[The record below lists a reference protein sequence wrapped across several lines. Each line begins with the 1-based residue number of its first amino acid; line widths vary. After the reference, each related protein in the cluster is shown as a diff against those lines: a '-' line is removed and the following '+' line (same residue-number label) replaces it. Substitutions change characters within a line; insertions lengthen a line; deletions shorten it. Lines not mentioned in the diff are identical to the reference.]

1 MAAEGRGPQQP
12 GLILSHTHL
21 PLLWDQSCKIK
32 LSYEEMISIPFWT
45 KSGRGNVYHLI
56 VFVCLCSCVCL
67 CVCVCV
73 CVWLRTHRGLHKYKD
88 IRGFHL
94 CIFFNEDE
102 VMINKIQTKT
112 EVMSSLNELC
122 SSLTLT
128 HQYYRRLL
136 KSTHQRPTH
145 PQTHTRTDIWI
156 IVQKCVLCRLNIHHS
171 NTEFVNVCTC
181 VCMCVCVYVC
191 VRTWVCVSVSLWVC
205 VCVCVCVGLRE
216 WMCVSVHSLASV
228 CVCVCVIAH
237 ALVSVRETEGE
248 RECDGH
254 RDRERDD

>member
-1 MAAEGRGPQQP
+1 M
-12 GLILSHTHL
+12 
-21 PLLWDQSCKIK
+21 C
-32 LSYEEMISIPFWT
+32 
-45 KSGRGNVYHLI
+45 
-56 VFVCLCSCVCL
+56 VCLCSCVCL

-181 VCMCVCVYVC
+181 VCMCVRVYVC
-191 VRTWVCVSVSLWVC
+191 ACMLSLTHRSPWALSSRLFLSLSRSSTSRNRKKTSLHSGWVSNSLFP
-205 VCVCVCVGLRE
+205 RQP
-216 WMCVSVHSLASV
+216 
-228 CVCVCVIAH
+228 
-237 ALVSVRETEGE
+237 
-248 RECDGH
+248 
-254 RDRERDD
+254 